1 MPSALLHGGGHLPRA
16 VHEVDVLAFG
26 AVRPFDDET
35 GAAEA
40 FGQFLEYKEQY
51 YDVRYRDEQQYE
63 PPQRFAE
70 FFQQYV
76 EVVDRNESLPEGTSH
91 FFKGLAHKEQGDQ
104 RNYKAYH
111 VFKNIYCYE

>member
-1 MPSALLHGGGHLPRA
+1 MMFATGMNSNMSHHSGLPNSSNM
-16 VHEVDVLAFG
+16 
-26 AVRPFDDET
+26 
-35 GAAEA
+35 
-40 FGQFLEYKEQY
+40 
-51 YDVRYRDEQQYE
+51 
-63 PPQRFAE
+63 
-70 FFQQYV
+70 YV

>member
-1 MPSALLHGGGHLPRA
+1 MAGKQKRQRFALPFLFVCTFLLFRVSAIRQC
-16 VHEVDVLAFG
+16 EYCKT
-26 AVRPFDDET
+26 DERQYRHHDCHQVIL
-35 GAAEA
+35 AEA

-91 FFKGLAHKEQGDQ
+91 FF
-104 RNYKAYH
+104 N
-111 VFKNIYCYE
+111 CP